1 MPKTIFPN
9 KLKPGDTI
17 RVIAPSSS
25 AASMKPAIRKLAV
38 KRAKEILGLTATWSS
53 HATEKDIL
61 SSSSIKSR
69 IQDLHEA
76 FEDRSVKGVA
86 CVRGGYN
93 ANTLLPY
100 INWELIKKN
109 PKPLWGYSD
118 ITVLAN
124 AIYAKTGLVAYSA
137 PNFSTFGIKDEKGQV
152 EYIFDY
158 FEACLMSDEPYEVFP
173 SAYVG
178 ERKVAP
184 KKNKGVIV
192 LNEGSAEGVVVGG
205 NLCSLNL
212 LQGTEYMPSLKDK
225 ILFIE
230 DDDFGGDQSPL
241 EFERNLE
248 SLLEVPGARSI
259 KGVVFGRFP
268 KKTTMTTEKLVY
280 IVSSKLAL
288 AGIPIIAGADFGHT
302 NPMIT
307 FPVGG
312 TARIEAKGRVVKI
325 EIIKH

>member
-1 MPKTIFPN
+1 MPKIIFPN

-17 RVIAPSSS
+17 RVIAPSTS
-25 AASMKPAIRKLAV
+25 ALSMKPAIRKQAV
-38 KRAKEILGLTATWSS
+38 KRAKEILGLTATWSKHS
-53 HATEKDIL
+53 EEKNLL
-61 SSSSIKSR
+61 SSASIKSR
-69 IQDLHEA
+69 VEDLHEA
-76 FEDRSVKGVA
+76 FENKNIKGIA
-86 CVRGGYN
+86 CVRGGYS

-100 INWELIKKN
+100 INWGLIKKN

-124 AIYAKTGLVAYSA
+124 AIYAKTGIVAYSA
-137 PNFSTFGIKDEKGQV
+137 PNFSTFGIKEEKGQA
-152 EYIFDY
+152 EYILDY
-158 FEACLMSDEPYEVFP
+158 FEACLMSEDAYEIFP
-173 SAYVG
+173 SKYFG

-184 KKNKGVIV
+184 KKNKGLVV
-192 LNEGSAEGVVVGG
+192 LNEGIAEGTIIGG

-248 SLLEVPGARSI
+248 SLLQQPHAKTIRGLVL
-259 KGVVFGRFP
+259 GRFP
-268 KKTTMTTEKLVY
+268 SKTTMTIEKLKQ
-280 IVSSKLAL
+280 ILSNKLAL
-288 AGIPIIAGADFGHT
+288 AGIPIITGVDFGHT

-307 FPVGG
+307 FPIGG
-312 TARIEAKGRVVKI
+312 TARIEAKGRAIKI
-325 EIIKH
+325 EILKH